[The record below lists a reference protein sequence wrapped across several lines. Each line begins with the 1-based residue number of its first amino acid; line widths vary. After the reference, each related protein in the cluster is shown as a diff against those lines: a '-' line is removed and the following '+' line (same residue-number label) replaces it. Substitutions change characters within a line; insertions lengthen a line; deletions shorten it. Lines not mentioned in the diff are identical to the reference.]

1 MTTPSI
7 FEDPLLD
14 RLAGRWVLRGNIHGQ
29 ETTQDIDAQWVLGH
43 NYLRISETSREKD
56 AKGQA
61 EYEAIVFIGWD
72 QPSEQYTC
80 LWLDSTG
87 GGGLAAESFGHAKR
101 KGDELPFIFRDSDG
115 SVGIATTFSYD
126 KGNDAWAW
134 AIDNVQDGKAT
145 PFARVKLTRK

>member
-1 MTTPSI
+1 MPSPAT
-7 FEDPLLD
+7 FQDALLD
-14 RLAGRWVLRGNIHGQ
+14 CLTGKWVLRGKIHGQ
-29 ETTQDIDAQWVLGH
+29 ETVHDISAEWVLGH
-43 NYLRISETSREKD
+43 QYLRIQEVSREKG

-72 QPSEQYTC
+72 QPTEQYTC

-87 GGGLAAESFGHAKR
+87 GGGLVPESFGHAR
-101 KGDELPFIFRDSDG
+101 RNGDELPFVFKDNDG
-115 SVGIATTFSYD
+115 SVGIVNTFSYD
-126 KGNDAWAW
+126 KGSDAWAW